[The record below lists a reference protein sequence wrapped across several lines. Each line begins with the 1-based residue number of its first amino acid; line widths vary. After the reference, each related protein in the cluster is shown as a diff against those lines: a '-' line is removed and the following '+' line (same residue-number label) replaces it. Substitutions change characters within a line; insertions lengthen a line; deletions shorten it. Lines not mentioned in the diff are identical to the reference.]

1 VFVLQPNGRGE
12 SKEVEIT
19 AETDGV
25 EDGAVLVWLFRTPDD
40 REHEYIIEDPAE
52 FFADVDAA
60 RADYERLSR

>member
-40 REHEYIIEDPAE
+40 REHEYIK
-52 FFADVDAA
+52 
-60 RADYERLSR
+60 